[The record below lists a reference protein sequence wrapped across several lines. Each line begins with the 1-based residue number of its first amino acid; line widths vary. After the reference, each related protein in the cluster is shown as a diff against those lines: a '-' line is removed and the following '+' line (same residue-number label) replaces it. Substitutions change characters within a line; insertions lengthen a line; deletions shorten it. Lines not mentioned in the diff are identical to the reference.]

1 MTSIPTHEIEAAR
14 AWRFRRNLTMRE
26 LGELIGY
33 SESKISWVERGLSP
47 PRHGRWDGHSKTSKP
62 TPVTPATWRRYK
74 ALCELADLK
83 LRYPRA
89 GEFTW

>member
-1 MTSIPTHEIEAAR
+1 MSVVPTREIEAAK
-14 AWRFRRNLTMRE
+14 AWRFKRNLTMRE

-33 SESKISWVERGLSP
+33 SESKISWVERGLTP
-47 PRHGRWDGHSKTSKP
+47 PKHGRWDGHGTTKP

-83 LRYPRA
+83 LRYPKA
-89 GEFTW
+89 GEFRW

>member
-1 MTSIPTHEIEAAR
+1 MTDVPTHEIEAAK

-62 TPVTPATWRRYK
+62 TPVTPATWQRYRL
-74 ALCELADLK
+74 LCSLVEYRLQYK
-83 LRYPRA
+83 IKS
-89 GEFTW
+89 EFNW

>member
-1 MTSIPTHEIEAAR
+1 MIAPKEIEAAK

-47 PRHGRWDGHSKTSKP
+47 PKHGRWDGHKTSKP

-89 GEFTW
+89 GEFRW